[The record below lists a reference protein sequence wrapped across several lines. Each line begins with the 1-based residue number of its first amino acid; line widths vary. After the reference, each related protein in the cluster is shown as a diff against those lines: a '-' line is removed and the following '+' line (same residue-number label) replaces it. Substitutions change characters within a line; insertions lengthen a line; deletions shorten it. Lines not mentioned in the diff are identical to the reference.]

1 MVFLCPCFHTSAKK
15 SSRPSLLQISYSTAE
30 DLKNSIE
37 QINATPNLDFVLVT
51 GDISE
56 NGDRKS
62 LQIAHD
68 LLSQLK
74 IRYYIIPGNHETK
87 WSESGVTAFS
97 QLFGSER
104 FTFEHKGFLF
114 LGFNSGPLMRMADG
128 HVAPQDITWLKK
140 ELSKVGKK
148 KPVILVTHYPLQEG
162 DVDNWFDVTDAVR
175 AYNIR
180 VVR

>member
-1 MVFLCPCFHTSAKK
+1 MKKIHYILFFLLCQLSQLNAQDFRFALITDTHIADNTSA
-15 SSRPSLLQISYSTAE
+15 AE

-74 IRYYIIPGNHETK
+74 IRYYI
-87 WSESGVTAFS
+87 S
-97 QLFGSER
+97 
-104 FTFEHKGFLF
+104 
-114 LGFNSGPLMRMADG
+114 NS
-128 HVAPQDITWLKK
+128 
-140 ELSKVGKK
+140 
-148 KPVILVTHYPLQEG
+148 
-162 DVDNWFDVTDAVR
+162 VDNNRSSCSAVTFKVSLAPIASDMVPVSSDTIITMASVR
-175 AYNIR
+175 SEIPKAARCLKPKNLGIS
-180 VVR
+180 VF

>member
-1 MVFLCPCFHTSAKK
+1 MLYEVITNFFRITLAVFWLVAFSSATHDIAADGFYMLALNVKDQA
-15 SSRPSLLQISYSTAE
+15 LYVGIVITSYSIHYTKLY
-30 DLKNSIE
+30 D
-37 QINATPNLDFVLVT
+37 
-51 GDISE
+51 E

-128 HVAPQDITWLKK
+128 HVAPQDITWLKRNNF
-140 ELSKVGKK
+140 V
-148 KPVILVTHYPLQEG
+148 
-162 DVDNWFDVTDAVR
+162 
-175 AYNIR
+175 
-180 VVR
+180 